1 MLFKGGGE
9 TLKNIPPNSTKMIFT
24 RKFLS
29 PLENFE
35 EKKFHKFSLFLNQ
48 DFKPTILL
56 GGGLP
61 KKFRDPPIFF
71 YYINFT
77 MKWRE
82 SC

>member
-56 GGGLP
+56 GGGFQ
-61 KKFRDPPIFF
+61 KFLGTPQFF
-71 YYINFT
+71 FII
-77 MKWRE
+77 
-82 SC
+82 